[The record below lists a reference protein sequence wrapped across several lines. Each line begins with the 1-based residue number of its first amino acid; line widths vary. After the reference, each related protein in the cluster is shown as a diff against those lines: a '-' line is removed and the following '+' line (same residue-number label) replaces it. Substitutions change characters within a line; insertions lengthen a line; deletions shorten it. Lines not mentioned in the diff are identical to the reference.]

1 MRELLGGFV
10 RKGGSPGRTLNGE
23 GGGLTW
29 LREIC
34 TVSTD
39 SDEPP
44 DKPPR
49 RRGEIRAREVMG
61 HGERK
66 ISNAPAHGQP
76 SRRRVKQATPCLE
89 GLQVSDTE
97 HVAQLHVEG
106 EAPSLSPP
114 RGVQGL
120 FWKLQ
125 PGTMRK
131 QPKEV
136 WVQEVARQ
144 FVIDEQ
150 HNAAIF

>member
-1 MRELLGGFV
+1 
-10 RKGGSPGRTLNGE
+10 
-23 GGGLTW
+23 
-29 LREIC
+29 
-34 TVSTD
+34 
-39 SDEPP
+39 
-44 DKPPR
+44 
-49 RRGEIRAREVMG
+49 MG

-89 GLQVSDTE
+89 VLQVSDTE

-106 EAPSLSPP
+106 EAPHLSPP
-114 RGVQGL
+114 WDVQGL
-120 FWKLQ
+120 SWELQ

-131 QPKEV
+131 QPKEI
-136 WVQEVARQ
+136 WIQEVARQ